1 VKLVDD
7 TLKINGKWAHKRV
20 MAFVSFHAGI
30 LYAFTP
36 VFCHTFEVKEFVI
49 IAFFGLS
56 AGCLG
61 IDLQQQI
68 KVNSDNNTTNTT
80 VVNNETI
87 G

>member
-1 VKLVDD
+1 
-7 TLKINGKWAHKRV
+7 
-20 MAFVSFHAGI
+20 M
-30 LYAFTP
+30 LYSC
-36 VFCHTFEVKEFVI
+36 FCHTSEVKEFVI
-49 IAFFGLS
+49 IAFWLS

-68 KVNSDNNTTNTT
+68 KVNSDNNNTTNTT

>member
-1 VKLVDD
+1 MKLIDD

-20 MAFVSFHAGI
+20 MAFVSFHVGI

-68 KVNSDNNTTNTT
+68 KSSNYTNIPQDN
-80 VVNNETI
+80 NNETI